1 MKTAIK
7 LFVLGL
13 SVSTCVVVNAYAAGD
28 PEMGRAKAIICIGCH
43 GIDGNNDNPLYP
55 ILAGQGE
62 AYLSKQLTDFKTGAR
77 TEEHMNSMVEALTL
91 SDIPNVANY
100 FSIQKRKDST
110 LLLSEPHK
118 EFDKAKGKLI
128 YNTGIAEKS
137 TTACA
142 ACHASNGTGNATAKF
157 PSLAGQH
164 ADYIRKT
171 LKEFKSGTRH
181 NDPNKMM
188 RGVTSNLTDKEI
200 NALSNYISTINK

>member
-1 MKTAIK
+1 MKIF
-7 LFVLGL
+7 LILGL
-13 SVSTCVVVNAYAAGD
+13 LSFSISMGVIANVYAGGD
-28 PEMGRAKAIICIGCH
+28 PAIGRTKAIICIGCH
-43 GIDGNNDNPLYP
+43 GIDGNNDNGLYP
-55 ILAGQGE
+55 ILAEQGE

-77 TEEHMNSMVEALTL
+77 IEEHMSSMVEALTL
-91 SDIPNVANY
+91 SDIPNIANY

-110 LLLSEPHK
+110 LTLSEPHK
-118 EFDKAKGKLI
+118 EFDKAKGKII

-142 ACHASNGTGNATAKF
+142 ACHASNGSGNAEAKF

-171 LKEFKSGTRH
+171 LKEFRSGTRH

-200 NALSNYISTINK
+200 NALSNYISTMNR